1 MIAVLL
7 AAGALLA
14 DTTPAASQAAATQAA
29 TPAAAAAAQA
39 QTAAPAG
46 PAVAAKPADKKAD
59 KSDKGQLVCHTEVV
73 TGSMFPTKTCYRKD
87 EAADRRREEQL
98 KLYQSQQS
106 GLRSQ

>member
-14 DTTPAASQAAATQAA
+14 DTTPAASQAATTAA
-29 TPAAAAAAQA
+29 PAAAAAAA
-39 QTAAPAG
+39 APATTAAPA
-46 PAVAAKPADKKAD
+46 AAAKPADKAAKA
-59 KSDKGQLVCHTEVV
+59 DKGQLVCHTEVV

-87 EAADRRREEQL
+87 EAAERRREEQL

-106 GLRSQ
+106 GLRTN